1 MKRRSWPFPSE
12 TFHQKKNLF
21 HNIFLSNQMSY
32 TRMSS
37 WFHGSH
43 TLRRF
48 DIGSWHNSLPLV
60 VKKAD
65 EENAFH

>member
-1 MKRRSWPFPSE
+1 
-12 TFHQKKNLF
+12 
-21 HNIFLSNQMSY
+21 MSY

-37 WFHGSH
+37 WFHGLH